1 MNVFVYEHTPNG
13 RLNIANQAAE
23 EVNAA
28 AIAAPDTQLSI
39 TRSMNVMTVH
49 DIADTTSGADTR
61 ITSRPPPGRDHQ
73 ESPIL
78 LEFPGVIIAVS
89 SLIPTSATA
98 PQQDNRQKD
107 ASKFPIFRTLADAQS
122 Y

>member
-13 RLNIANQAAE
+13 KLNIANQAAD

-49 DIADTTSGADTR
+49 DIAETTSGADTR
-61 ITSRPPPGRDHQ
+61 ITSLPPPGRDHQ
-73 ESPIL
+73 ESPIV
-78 LEFPGVIIAVS
+78 LELPGAILAVS
-89 SLIPTSATA
+89 SLIATPA
-98 PQQDNRQKD
+98 GRRSGGSRQKM
-107 ASKFPIFRTLADAQS
+107 
-122 Y
+122 